1 MPGSGEMT
9 NLFERG
15 FQGLEDKARE
25 CGDKFN
31 SAVHHINDWRFV
43 LGPAMLAIRPALD
56 TIRDGLE
63 KLFKL
68 IRTAVEH
75 HLPVVSLIWQS
86 FNWIEKVQ
94 APVNGL
100 THQRT
105 ATFLANYWEGSA
117 AGAYADRVTAQNEA
131 ISTISAKAD
140 GVSKWLMDIAKY
152 NIEYMTELAKM
163 ATSFIGALVTAA
175 IEGATVIEIP
185 FAVTDL
191 AGAIGTLVTQALDNL
206 VGIAKRF
213 AEALS
218 KVRDIMSMMTDG
230 KLPEQ
235 GWPQAVSG

>member
-1 MPGSGEMT
+1 MTGSGEMT

-31 SAVHHINDWRFV
+31 NAVHHINDWRFV

-56 TIRDGLE
+56 KIRDGLE

-75 HLPVVSLIWQS
+75 HMPVVSLIVQS

-100 THQRT
+100 SHQT
-105 ATFLANYWEGSA
+105 TTTFLANYWDGPA
-117 AGAYADRVTAQNEA
+117 ASAYAARVSAQNDA
-131 ISTISAKAD
+131 IGAVSTKAD

-163 ATSFIGALVTAA
+163 ATGFIGALVTAA
-175 IEGATVIEIP
+175 IEAATVVEIP

-191 AGAIGTLVTQALDNL
+191 AGAIGNLVTQALDNL

-218 KVRDIMSMMTDG
+218 KVRDIMSMMTDS
-230 KLPEQ
+230 KLPDR
-235 GWPQAVSG
+235 GWPQAVTG